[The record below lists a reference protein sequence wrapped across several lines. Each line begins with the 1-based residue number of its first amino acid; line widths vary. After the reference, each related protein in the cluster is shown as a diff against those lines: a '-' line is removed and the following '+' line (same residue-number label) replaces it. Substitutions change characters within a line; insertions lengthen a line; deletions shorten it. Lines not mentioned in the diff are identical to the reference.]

1 VPREIPV
8 NPGRRRTLGII
19 VAGIAAC
26 LASGLAEAGRAMLNV
41 AVPTGKWKSLRLKDL
56 PQDAWVTVQ
65 ITTDGNIDIIFIHQD
80 ELAKFPAA
88 VNPAFQGTVERSMSF
103 KVAIPKVGTYHVIL
117 DNRKGSTERK
127 VRLDIQAQRGPVE
140 RNDALPP
147 KTDPK
152 KEQRI

>member
-1 VPREIPV
+1 
-8 NPGRRRTLGII
+8 
-19 VAGIAAC
+19 
-26 LASGLAEAGRAMLNV
+26 
-41 AVPTGKWKSLRLKDL
+41 
-56 PQDAWVTVQ
+56 VQ

>member
-1 VPREIPV
+1 M
-8 NPGRRRTLGII
+8 NPGRRSLLGVI

-26 LASGLAEAGRAMLNV
+26 FASGLVEAGRAMLNV

-65 ITTDGNIDIIFIHQD
+65 ITTDGKIDVIFIHQD

-103 KVAIPKVGTYHVIL
+103 KVVIPKAGTYHVIL
-117 DNRKGSTERK
+117 DNRKGTTERT
-127 VRLDIQAQRGPVE
+127 VRLDIEAQRGPAG
-140 RNDALPP
+140 RNDTAPP
-147 KTDPK
+147 KVDPK